1 MKALSNTVRSWDYT
15 NPLVFMCCFGL
26 VLFLLGSTIV
36 LSLIPT
42 YLPTR
47 PFYEALLPTS
57 KPQNILLELSSNTNL
72 LSGTTLDISN
82 QNIVQNQMQ
91 KALSNDQTS
100 FGSSTIRILN
110 ATVTTFSR
118 RKRRQTNTANNG
130 LNVIYELV
138 FHRSCTIRCQTKI
151 LSLARIKFVSLIIT
165 LQSSTST
172 ASDDEVTGDITKISE
187 YWANIRPYKD
197 NAPTVF
203 GVLDTGLPDEC
214 QVEQVHILHRHA
226 SRYFTTDAFDGGNI
240 LRFATKILS
249 TNRNN
254 FLGLLSFLKTWSLDI
269 SNDLLVP
276 SGAADGY
283 KSGVNFWNEYGR
295 ILYNA
300 QSGQPYYNA
309 TNQIKPLVRT
319 SNVQRCYETVLA
331 WTSGFFGPYNTT
343 DKYSLIKLSYDSGYN
358 NTLYGAL
365 ACRNLFIPS
374 AFTFDQDAMYAY
386 LAPVLANAAN
396 RFSSYTNLNL
406 NFTHID
412 VFAMQSLC
420 AYEYV
425 ALGSSDFCSL
435 FTINEWRGYEQ
446 ALNLAFYNTYGLGN
460 ETGRAQGIG
469 YVQELIARLNH
480 QLINISY
487 SSVNSTL
494 DSSETTFPLDQ
505 LFYLDM
511 SHDNNIASVLAALS
525 IDYFR
530 ENLSTIFPPPSNQ
543 HYRVSRMTPFTARLI
558 IEKIGCTSSVP
569 IAINSSHTEYSSS
582 SVLKPYKF
590 IRMKLNNGVLPLDT
604 IRGGLCS
611 IGRTDGLC
619 PLDNFL
625 ASQNNA
631 SVMANFNYVCFGN
644 YTIDS
649 NTVITDGTLFA

>member
-1 MKALSNTVRSWDYT
+1 MKALSNTVRSWEYT
-15 NPLVFMCCFGL
+15 NPLTLICCFGL
-26 VLFLLGSTIV
+26 ILFLLGSTIV

-47 PFYEALLPTS
+47 PFYEALSPTR
-57 KPQNILLELSSNTNL
+57 KPQNILFQLSSNSDL

-82 QNIVQNQMQ
+82 QNMVQNQMQ

-100 FGSSTIRILN
+100 FGSSTIRIVN

-118 RKRRQTNTANNG
+118 V
-130 LNVIYELV
+130 L
-138 FHRSCTIRCQTKI
+138 FHRSRTIRCQTKI
-151 LSLARIKFVSLIIT
+151 LSLARTKFVSLLIT
-165 LQSSTST
+165 LQSSTSPI
-172 ASDDEVTGDITKISE
+172 SDDEITGDITKISE
-187 YWANIRPYKD
+187 YWANIRSYKD
-197 NAPTVF
+197 NVPTVF
-203 GVLDTGLPDEC
+203 GVLDTGLPDGC

-412 VFAMQSLC
+412 V
-420 AYEYV
+420 
-425 ALGSSDFCSL
+425 
-435 FTINEWRGYEQ
+435 I
-446 ALNLAFYNTYGLGN
+446 
-460 ETGRAQGIG
+460 
-469 YVQELIARLNH
+469 
-480 QLINISY
+480 
-487 SSVNSTL
+487 
-494 DSSETTFPLDQ
+494 
-505 LFYLDM
+505 
-511 SHDNNIASVLAALS
+511 
-525 IDYFR
+525 
-530 ENLSTIFPPPSNQ
+530 
-543 HYRVSRMTPFTARLI
+543 
-558 IEKIGCTSSVP
+558 
-569 IAINSSHTEYSSS
+569 
-582 SVLKPYKF
+582 
-590 IRMKLNNGVLPLDT
+590 
-604 IRGGLCS
+604 
-611 IGRTDGLC
+611 
-619 PLDNFL
+619 
-625 ASQNNA
+625 
-631 SVMANFNYVCFGN
+631 
-644 YTIDS
+644 
-649 NTVITDGTLFA
+649 